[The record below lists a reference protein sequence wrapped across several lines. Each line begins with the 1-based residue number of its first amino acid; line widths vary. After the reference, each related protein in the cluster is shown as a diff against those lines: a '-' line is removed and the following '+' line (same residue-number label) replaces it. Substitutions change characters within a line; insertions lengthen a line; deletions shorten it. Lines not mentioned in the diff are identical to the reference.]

1 MESLIIPEGTNTPN
15 VRFDAKTGKLEI
27 TGNSIP
33 EDVAGFYQPVFEWL
47 TQYIEQ
53 PAKNTELHIHLNYF
67 NSASAK
73 VILDILNYLE
83 ALLDRNVDVQVHWH
97 YLDIDEDM
105 FSTGKEFQSL
115 VKLPFQFV
123 QHVSE

>member
-1 MESLIIPEGTNTPN
+1 MESLVIPEGLNTPVIN
-15 VRFDAKTGKLEI
+15 FDAHTGKLEI

-33 EDVAGFYQPVFEWL
+33 EDVAGFYQPVFNWL
-47 TQYIEQ
+47 MQYVEQ

-83 ALLDRNVDVQVHWH
+83 ALLDRDVNVQVFWH

-115 VKLPFQFV
+115 VKLPFQFI

>member
-33 EDVAGFYQPVFEWL
+33 EDVAGFYQPVFDWL
-47 TQYIEQ
+47 VQYVEQ
-53 PAKNTELHIHLNYF
+53 PAQNTELHIHLNYF

-83 ALLDRNVDVQVHWH
+83 ALLDRNVSVQVYWH

-115 VKLPFQFV
+115 VKLPFQFI

>member
-1 MESLIIPEGTNTPN
+1 MEPLIIPEEKNTPAIH
-15 VRFDAKTGKLEI
+15 FDPNSGKLEI

-33 EDVAGFYQPVFEWL
+33 EDVTGFYHIVYDWL
-47 TQYIEQ
+47 TKYLDQ
-53 PAKNTELHIHLNYF
+53 PAPNTEFHIHLNYF

-73 VILDILNYLE
+73 AILDILTYLE
-83 ALLDRNVDVQVHWH
+83 GLLDRNVNITVFWH

-115 VKLPFQFV
+115 VKIPFQFV
-123 QHVSE
+123 QHVSD